1 MRCLFIFLTCALSLF
16 GAEDFI
22 LKKFPSSTKEI
33 IDFTQAA
40 LKDFDAEFLEFKD
53 QSLNHLDFTKAVT
66 RWGNIIDPLFTK
78 GIILS
83 YLPLIT
89 SNLDVMQKADF
100 ELKEVQQKLWMA
112 MNDPKALS
120 IFLTFAKDKKNWHS
134 MSPYQVYT
142 VNHILQ
148 NIEGPLKEEALS
160 IQSAISSY
168 KMQSFMYF
176 LGEGKEKTL
185 PKNQK
190 ITLLSWNVCL
200 LEGGISMLFGGVIPW
215 QQRIERILSKLQKL
229 DPDVLCLQE
238 VFSPKA
244 GQALIEN
251 LKSKYAHFYYNMG
264 PNPIGF
270 SLEALGI
277 PGGLFVAS
285 KYPLKK
291 GNFIPFKKEET
302 PSSRTYGF
310 FTADI
315 YSDNKPLA
323 RLITTHLQPGSLEKD
338 KEYRALQ
345 SKAILASLEK
355 VNLPTLLCGDFN
367 IVKNTP
373 EAKEI
378 FKPYESSSYLGLDFT
393 CCELRDYWWKAK
405 QNVAAFKALPPDKEW
420 LDYFFYL
427 KNSSK
432 VMPELATKILIA
444 NDLTHPE
451 EALSDHQILFTG
463 VTFKK

>member
-1 MRCLFIFLTCALSLF
+1 MRYLFIFLTCAISLF
-16 GAEDFI
+16 GAEDPL
-22 LKKFPSSTKEI
+22 LKRFPCSTKEVV
-33 IDFTQAA
+33 DFTETA
-40 LKDFDAEFLEFKD
+40 LKDFDTEFLEFTN
-53 QSLNHLDFTKAVT
+53 QSLNHLDFTKTVT
-66 RWGNIIDPLFTK
+66 RWGNIIEPLFTK
-78 GIILS
+78 GVILS
-83 YLPLIT
+83 YLPLTT
-89 SNLDVMQKADF
+89 SNLDVMQKADS
-100 ELKEVQQKLWMA
+100 EVKQIQQKLWIA

-120 IFLTFAKDKKNWHS
+120 IFLTFAKDKKNWQA
-134 MSPYQVYT
+134 MPPYQVYT
-142 VNHILQ
+142 VNHILE

-160 IQSAISSY
+160 IQSALSAY

-176 LGEGKEKTL
+176 LGDGKEKTL
-185 PKNQK
+185 PKNQE

-215 QQRIERILSKLQKL
+215 QQRIERILSKLTQL

-238 VFSPKA
+238 VFAPEA
-244 GQALIEN
+244 GVTLIEK

-270 SLEALGI
+270 SVETLGI

-285 KYPLKK
+285 KYPLKE

-302 PSSRTYGF
+302 PSCRTYGF

-315 YSDNKPLA
+315 CNKDKPLA

-367 IVKNTP
+367 IIKNTP
-373 EAKEI
+373 EAEEL
-378 FKPYESSSYLGLDFT
+378 FKSYESSPYLGLDFT

-405 QNVAAFKALPPDKEW
+405 QNVTAFKALPPDKEW

-432 VMPELATKILIA
+432 IRPNLTTKILPA
-444 NDLTHPE
+444 SDLTHPE
-451 EALSDHQILFTG
+451 EALSDHQILFTK